1 MSAIHSHRFLPGVTR
16 LAPTAGGATE
26 AGPGRVRDE
35 DAILVGDGRYA
46 VADGVGGA
54 PAGDLA
60 SALVIQ
66 ALRRVPAGAPA
77 GPSVAAAHAAVARRI
92 AASPELKGMGSTL
105 VTALVR
111 EDHVEIAHIGDSR
124 AYRLRDGVFEQLTDD
139 HSLQRELTR
148 RGTGKLDP
156 RFASIITRWAGMDDH
171 PVPDVQLVDARP
183 GDVLLLCSDG
193 ISGPLDEAEIA
204 GVLAEERDPDTAA
217 DRLVRLAHERGGH
230 DDASAV
236 VVRLGD

>member
-1 MSAIHSHRFLPGVTR
+1 VSAIQHQRILPGADR
-16 LAPTAGGATE
+16 LAPIAGGATE
-26 AGPGRVRDE
+26 AGPGRARDE

-77 GPSVAAAHAAVARRI
+77 GPSVAAAHAAVARRS
-92 AASPELKGMGSTL
+92 AGAPELKGMGSTL

-124 AYRLRDGVFEQLTDD
+124 AYRLRDGALEQLTAD
-139 HSLQRELTR
+139 HTLAAELVR
-148 RGTGKLDP
+148 RGAGQINP
-156 RFASIITRWAGMDDH
+156 RYTSMITRWAGMDDH

-193 ISGPLDEAEIA
+193 ISGPLDDATIA
-204 GVLAEERDPDTAA
+204 FVLRHEDDPDAA
-217 DRLVRLAHERGGH
+217 ARQLVRLAHQRGGH

-236 VVRLGD
+236 VVRLGG